1 MSIESP
7 QDLAGLKEV
16 GRVVALTLKA
26 MRQQVRAAI
35 TTQELDDI
43 GRRMLEQN
51 GAESA
56 PAKVY
61 GFPGANCISINDEV
75 VHGVPGPRQL
85 QAGDLVKLDVT
96 AQKNGYVAD
105 AAITVA
111 VPPASTTELNLLWCA
126 ERAFRQGLRAAR
138 AGRPIREIGGAIE
151 REARRNGLVP
161 IRALCGHGVG
171 RTIHEPPQIPNYY
184 DPRDTE
190 RLTDGLVIT
199 IEPMLTTGSEEVHT
213 AADGWTVVT
222 SDHAPLAHYEHTV
235 VVAGGRP
242 MILTTA

>member
-16 GRVVALTLKA
+16 GRIVALTLKA
-26 MRQQVRAAI
+26 MKEQVRPGI
-35 TTQELDDI
+35 STQQLDDV
-43 GRRMLEQN
+43 GRKVLEQY

-56 PAKVY
+56 PAAVY

-75 VHGVPGPRQL
+75 VHGIPGPRQL
-85 QAGDLVKLDVT
+85 RAGDLVKLDVT
-96 AQKNGYVAD
+96 AQKNGYIAD

-111 VPPASTTELNLLWCA
+111 VPPASTTAVNLLWCA

-151 REARRNGLVP
+151 REARRHGFAP

-184 DPRDTE
+184 DHRDTE
-190 RLTDGLVIT
+190 QLTDGLVIT
-199 IEPMLTTGSEEVHT
+199 IEPMLTTGNEEVHT
-213 AADGWTVVT
+213 AADGWMVVT
-222 SDHAPLAHYEHTV
+222 SDHAPSSHYEHTIV
-235 VVAGGRP
+235 
-242 MILTTA
+242 I